1 MNINSLDLNLLVAF
15 VAIDRERNITLA
27 ADRVG
32 LSQPALSNALARL
45 RKILNDPLFVR
56 TVRGMEP
63 TPYAA
68 SIAEPIRKACE
79 LIDGALKIDASFDAA
94 RSSRTFSVFMTDIG
108 EAVMMPRLLR
118 HLQTIAPNVGINI
131 ESIPRRGIQESM
143 ISGDVDLAVGLF
155 EGLSGGFFEEL
166 LYRDE
171 FVCIANTEHP
181 TVKDTLSLQQ
191 FSTLPH
197 VVVSSSG
204 TAHEVGIER
213 TIAKQ
218 RIKRPVAMTGWG
230 SPGRTGADPGR
241 AIARVFPPTPQTP
254 SSSNRRS
261 SCRRSTSSS
270 IGTSAIITTP
280 PTGGCE
286 ASFSNCSSV
295 ASRRRLSAPHQE
307 VNIYFFEY
315 AVPDSQA
322 RRSPARDQR
331 GAARIWCR
339 TNNCRNNGGP
349 RHAARYRERPTDGRN
364 ENSVLS

>member
-94 RSSRTFSVFMTDIG
+94 RSSRTFSIFMTDIG

-118 HLQTIAPNVGINI
+118 HLQTIAPGVGINI
-131 ESIPRRGIQESM
+131 ESIPRRGIQEAM

-155 EGLSGGFFEEL
+155 EGLSGGFFEQL

-181 TVKDTLSLQQ
+181 TVKDTLTLQQ

-213 TIAKQ
+213 IIAKQ
-218 RIKRPVAMTGWG
+218 RIKRPVAMTV
-230 SPGRTGADPGR
+230 SHFLTLPVV
-241 AIARVFPPTPQTP
+241 ISQTD
-254 SSSNRRS
+254 
-261 SCRRSTSSS
+261 T
-270 IGTSAIITTP
+270 IGTVPRNLALSFTNSANIRLFKP
-280 PTGGCE
+280 PLKLPTIDIKQHWHE
-286 ASFSNCSSV
+286 
-295 ASRRRLSAPHQE
+295 RYH
-307 VNIYFFEY
+307 Y
-315 AVPDSQA
+315 D
-322 RRSPARDQR
+322 PANRWLR
-331 GAARIWCR
+331 GVFL
-339 TNNCRNNGGP
+339 
-349 RHAARYRERPTDGRN
+349 ELFLGRKPPKT
-364 ENSVLS
+364 